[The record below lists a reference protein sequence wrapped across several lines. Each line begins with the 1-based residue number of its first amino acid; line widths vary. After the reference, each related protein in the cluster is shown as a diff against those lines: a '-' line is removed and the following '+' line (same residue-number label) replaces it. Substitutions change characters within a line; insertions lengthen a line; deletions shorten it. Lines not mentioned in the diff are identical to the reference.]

1 MSGMTDDLQRQQDEH
16 IKGLMN
22 LLKLPQIGPF
32 EGLTSDTDMQ
42 IGKFI
47 DKQNERIE
55 ILENALK
62 ELIAWSEAYPIGA
75 FPEPDFD
82 YVKQKLG
89 DTLLSLVSAS
99 NMRHV
104 ITGIKDTAKKAL
116 EKSWKCGS

>member
-1 MSGMTDDLQRQQDEH
+1 MSETDA
-16 IKGLMN
+16 
-22 LLKLPQIGPF
+22 QIA
-32 EGLTSDTDMQ
+32 
-42 IGKFI
+42 KFI

-55 ILENALK
+55 ILENALHA
-62 ELIAWSEAYPIGA
+62 LIAWSEAYPIGA

-104 ITGIKDTAKKAL
+104 ITGIKDTARKAL
-116 EKSWKCGS
+116 EESRKCAS